1 VNDHGDQLRE
11 AFESHEHLTPD
22 PGAVYARVE
31 ELSRGYKRRR
41 RGAQVA
47 GATLVAA
54 GVLAGGVYLPGL
66 LPERAESTF
75 AISSAAAPSASP
87 AAPSEADLEK
97 AWKAY
102 YAAGY
107 DYDDAVKLA
116 EIWKSTEPAGTIKAE
131 AGRRLLAGETLPI
144 VATPNDPAPETS
156 VDPKAEAR
164 LRAYFAAGYDYD
176 DAVKLA
182 GIWKLAEPGDAKVKA
197 GKLLL
202 AGKKLP
208 VKPDP
213 ANVSDAKEEAR
224 VEAFFKAGYDV
235 EDAQELAKIWKLD
248 DAYSAKVAGGKLLL
262 AGKKLPIKP

>member
-1 VNDHGDQLRE
+1 MNDHGDQLRE

-75 AISSAAAPSASP
+75 AISPAAAPSAS
-87 AAPSEADLEK
+87 APSEEDLQK
-97 AWKAY
+97 AWDAY
-102 YAAGY
+102 FAAGY
-107 DYDDAVKLA
+107 DYEDAEKLA
-116 EIWKSTEPAGTIKAE
+116 VLWKSTDQIGDIKAE

-144 VATPNDPAPETS
+144 VATPNDPEPATS
-156 VDPKAEAR
+156 ADPKAEAQ
-164 LRAYFAAGYDYD
+164 LRAYFAAGYDWD
-176 DAVKLA
+176 DAVQLAKL
-182 GIWKLAEPGDAKVKA
+182 WKLDDPSEAKVKA
-197 GKLLL
+197 GKLILDR
-202 AGKKLP
+202 KKVP

-213 ANVSDAKEEAR
+213 VNVEEAKNEAR
-224 VEAFFKAGYDV
+224 VTAFFEAGY
-235 EDAQELAKIWKLD
+235 EISDAQQLAKIWKLE
-248 DAYSAKVAGGKLLL
+248 DAYAAKVAGGKLLL